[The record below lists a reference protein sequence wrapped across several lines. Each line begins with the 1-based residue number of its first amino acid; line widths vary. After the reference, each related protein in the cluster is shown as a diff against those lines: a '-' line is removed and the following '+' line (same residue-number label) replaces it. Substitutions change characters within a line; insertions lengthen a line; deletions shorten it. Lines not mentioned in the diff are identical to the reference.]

1 MPPPKRV
8 KKVMTLPINV
18 IFSHL
23 QYVHGVGVSVP
34 WICIVLLGLYIRFH
48 RVANSNNLC
57 GISLFW
63 SCQSLNGFRIR
74 TLPIRH
80 FFLTQFFSPAHRKK
94 TRVRV
99 WLYEDTKLQ
108 LEGQIIGFD
117 EYMNMVLD
125 DAVEVNAKQGS
136 QRTEVGRILL
146 KGDSIT
152 LLQEAQ
158 PVRPQPTEE

>member
-1 MPPPKRV
+1 MPPKRV

-23 QYVHGVGVSVP
+23 QVRGDLVWSLFIVCCCIQSLIFYLFCSLRCVSVYVRALH
-34 WICIVLLGLYIRFH
+34 I
-48 RVANSNNLC
+48 
-57 GISLFW
+57 
-63 SCQSLNGFRIR
+63 Q
-74 TLPIRH
+74 
-80 FFLTQFFSPAHRKK
+80 KK
-94 TRVRV
+94 TRVRI
-99 WLYEDTKLQ
+99 WLYEDSKTQ

-125 DAVEVNAKQGS
+125 DAVEIGKK
-136 QRTEVGRILL
+136 RTEIGRILV

-158 PVRPQPTEE
+158 PQPKPVAAEG